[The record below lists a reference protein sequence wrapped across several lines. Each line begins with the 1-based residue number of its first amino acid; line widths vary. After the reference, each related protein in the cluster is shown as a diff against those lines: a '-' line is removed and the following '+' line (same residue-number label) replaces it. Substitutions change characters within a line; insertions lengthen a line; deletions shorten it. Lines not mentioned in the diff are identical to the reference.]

1 MYVSNFILHIAE
13 LLTAMG
19 VVFGMLWG
27 GFKFIHRQQQ
37 QDKDIE
43 ALYIKHDN
51 DIKDIKGEL
60 QVICFGMLACLDGL
74 KQQGCNGDVTK
85 AHDKLTKHLNIS
97 SHSL

>member
-1 MYVSNFILHIAE
+1 MYVSNFILRIAE
-13 LLTAMG
+13 LLTATGM
-19 VVFGMLWG
+19 VFGMLWG
-27 GFKFIHRQQQ
+27 GFKFINRQQQ

-43 ALYIKHDN
+43 ALYIKHNN
-51 DIKDIKGEL
+51 DIKDIKREL

-85 AHDKLTKHLNIS
+85 AHDKLTKHLNIA